1 MTEVMLDPLPSNG
14 STEQGSG
21 SIKPPPHK
29 APAGITPPRHRG
41 RSSAPLVEILVELD
55 FTSRPRADAAIEESR
70 RTATEPERILR
81 AANAVTA
88 DQITRAVA
96 ERLGIDFVDLSLYK
110 ADLAA
115 ANMISAEAAKRY
127 GAVPIG
133 FDEGGRLLIAMAD
146 PGSSRSTYRRC

>member
-1 MTEVMLDPLPSNG
+1 
-14 STEQGSG
+14 
-21 SIKPPPHK
+21 
-29 APAGITPPRHRG
+29 
-41 RSSAPLVEILVELD
+41 
-55 FTSRPRADAAIEESR
+55 
-70 RTATEPERILR
+70 
-81 AANAVTA
+81 
-88 DQITRAVA
+88 
-96 ERLGIDFVDLSLYK
+96 VDLSLYK